1 VDDSCSPESQKWKIV
16 PGMGQAQG
24 RGYHIVMADD
34 GFCLDISGGD
44 YSDNARVISWYCESK
59 PNQTW
64 QIIPA

>member
-1 VDDSCSPESQKWKIV
+1 
-16 PGMGQAQG
+16 
-24 RGYHIVMADD
+24 MADD